1 MTYEKRIAI
10 AMRQR
15 LEQSKQDNPDI
26 KSEVFSSSEEFLN
39 AYEKRIAE
47 KKHGGSY
54 QTSLN
59 DFGANEIPEPKVN
72 WFDIYVKKEKEFIK
86 SIRDIDAKMNFII
99 RTLGEVEQ
107 RLLSKM
113 EYLEHRIDSLN
124 E

>member
-1 MTYEKRIAI
+1 MTEVKKMSSLAEAKMSKLAEAI
-10 AMRQR
+10 A
-15 LEQSKQDNPDI
+15 
-26 KSEVFSSSEEFLN
+26 EFDKTFLP
-39 AYEKRIAE
+39 K
-47 KKHGGSY
+47 
-54 QTSLN
+54 
-59 DFGANEIPEPKVN
+59 PEPETPKVN

-86 SIRDIDAKMNFII
+86 SIRDIDAKMNLII